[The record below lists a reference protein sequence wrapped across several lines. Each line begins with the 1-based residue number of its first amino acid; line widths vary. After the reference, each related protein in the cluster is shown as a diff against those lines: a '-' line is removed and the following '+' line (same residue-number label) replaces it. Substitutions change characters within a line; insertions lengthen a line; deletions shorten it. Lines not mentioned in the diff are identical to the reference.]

1 MTPKLPPSL
10 SPTDD
15 MPATGRAAATAGSA
29 AGVAAEAP
37 PAALQPAPP
46 LVDLMDVL
54 LDELLLKV
62 LACLD
67 AEDLAQAALAC
78 AALARLC
85 RKDEL
90 WAPLCRLAWGS
101 KQCAHAFA
109 DALAAGEA
117 RNAYGLV
124 LRDSWKADTYN
135 TLVVEGSWF
144 RTLCDRTGEAL
155 GFERDLPTVCNLHWR
170 MRFTQQAGGG
180 GSSDSRPCTFKP
192 AESDG
197 VTASSGM
204 LELSD
209 YPDLSWSFK
218 RAGGA
223 NPGFVSGEVIM
234 MVHDFPPV
242 RMLISY

>member
-15 MPATGRAAATAGSA
+15 MSATGRAAATAGSA

-124 LRDSWKADTYN
+124 LRDSWKADTY
-135 TLVVEGSWF
+135 TTMVVEGSV
-144 RTLCDRTGEAL
+144 TA
-155 GFERDLPTVCNLHWR
+155 PA
-170 MRFTQQAGGG
+170 RFS
-180 GSSDSRPCTFKP
+180 GSSATCRRSATCT
-192 AESDG
+192 G
-197 VTASSGM
+197 GCASPNRQAAAAAPTRG
-204 LELSD
+204 
-209 YPDLSWSFK
+209 
-218 RAGGA
+218 RARSSQRNRRG
-223 NPGFVSGEVIM
+223 
-234 MVHDFPPV
+234 
-242 RMLISY
+242 